1 MGIFNLFSKKDN
13 RENEKTTTQPAVHES
28 ERYIYL
34 LQKYDS
40 TEKKVISKADKEI
53 EHVIG
58 LISSETEPIRKSFL
72 QSYVDHYK
80 IDYIS
85 RLNNYFLFRE
95 ESMVD
100 ELDPLFTSVAERIV
114 REQSH
119 LLVWDNYNLDAER
132 QFFLERQLFEC
143 GIIDKEFECTGF
155 IVLVKSQSQLNKL
168 LKVANGRSLLSI
180 EEKKKLNEHINQRF
194 KELVGD
200 QPPYGVLE
208 SKEATEIAY
217 SSLINTYDAL
227 SSCDKMWEVVS
238 SQENHEAKS
247 SAHTLVDRKDIYYIS
262 KESFNFLKPLKEQDA
277 PFFKFKK
284 KGKLGIYIYPEFL
297 IASRSATDFNIIKK
311 EDAKVL
317 FHRMNFIES
326 SNVLLPKDAK
336 LVKYTYKYVN
346 SNGSK
351 DARFSNNPR
360 YPIYEY
366 GNLTFSNFNKTI
378 QFSNSDKTADFF
390 NALCQLK
397 MGSAVGDNNIFSDVN
412 KDFFDKADAVVRPLR
427 SFYDKLKKEMMII
440 TIINGLLPDS
450 IGDVESKLRLVFIA
464 DIIKCYEHLGHD
476 ATNLNSKEGLTILLF
491 ESHTLSSYE
500 ITYDFLQHDKLTTI
514 VEGLNRYNKSTKDA
528 LLTNKSDDLFY
539 MKDIFI
545 MCGRHDLKVQYFSL
559 LYRFYSVIAKADDNV
574 TPEESKWLE
583 NIMSFASEVS
593 KDEEKPITDENVNE
607 TTEDSPSDT
616 HNDGL
621 EPMEE
626 LQSLIG
632 LSEVKDEV
640 TALANFVKIQKEREK
655 NGIKSVGISY
665 HCVFTGNP
673 GTGKTT
679 VARILAN
686 IYKNLGIIKK
696 GHLVETDRSGLVA
709 EYVGQTAIKTNKI
722 IDSAIDGVLF
732 IDEAYSLVQGGGNDY
747 GQEAIATLLKRM
759 EDDRD
764 RLIVILAGY
773 SEDMKQFID
782 SNPGLL
788 SRFNR
793 YIHFP
798 DYTSDELKSIFL
810 LNAKK
815 NQYELTDECQKAL
828 SKLLIKAVEH
838 KDNKFGNGR
847 FVRNLFEK
855 AIQKQAIRLSKQPSV
870 SVENLSML
878 EEQDLPQQID

>member
-1 MGIFNLFSKKDN
+1 MGLFNLFSKKDN
-13 RENEKTTTQPAVHES
+13 RENEKSAIEPAVYES
-28 ERYIYL
+28 ERYNYL
-34 LQKYDS
+34 LRKYDS

-53 EHVIG
+53 ERVIG

-85 RLNNYFLFRE
+85 RMNNYFLFRE

-100 ELDPLFTSVAERIV
+100 ELDPLFTNVAERIV

-119 LLVWDNYNLDAER
+119 YLVWDNYNLDAER
-132 QFFLERQLFEC
+132 QFLLERQLFEC

-155 IVLVKSQSQLNKL
+155 IVCIKSQSQLNKL

-180 EEKKKLNEHINQRF
+180 EEKKKLNEHINQRY

-200 QPPYGVLE
+200 QPVYGVLE
-208 SKEATEIAY
+208 LPEAMEITY

-238 SQENHEAKS
+238 SQENFEAKS
-247 SAHTLVDRKDIYYIS
+247 SAQTLVDRKNIYYIS
-262 KESFNFLKPLKEQDA
+262 KGSFNFLKPLKEQDA
-277 PFFKFKK
+277 PFFKFK

-317 FHRMNFIES
+317 FHRKYFIET

-346 SNGSK
+346 ANGSK

-360 YPIYEY
+360 YPVYEY
-366 GNLTFSNFNKTI
+366 GDLTFSNFNKTI

-397 MGSAVGDNNIFSDVN
+397 MGSIVGDNNIFSDVT
-412 KDFFDKADAVVRPLR
+412 KDFFDKADAVVCPLR
-427 SFYDKLKKEMMII
+427 SFYDNLKKEMMIM
-440 TIINGLLPDS
+440 TVINGALPDS
-450 IGDVESKLRLVFIA
+450 IGEVESKLRLVFMA
-464 DIIKCYEHLGHD
+464 DIIKCYEHLGHY
-476 ATNLNSKEGLTILLF
+476 ATNLNSKEGLTMFLF
-491 ESHTLSSYE
+491 EAHTMSSPKV
-500 ITYDFLQHDKLTTI
+500 TYDFLQYDKLNTI
-514 VEGLNRYNKSTKDA
+514 VEDINRYNKSIKDA
-528 LLTNKSDDLFY
+528 LLEDKPDDLFY

-545 MCGRHDLKVQYFSL
+545 VCGRHDLIIQYFSL

-583 NIMSFASEVS
+583 NIMSFASKVS
-593 KDEEKPITDENVNE
+593 KDEEKSFSVENIDKMAGN
-607 TTEDSPSDT
+607 SPSDT
-616 HNDGL
+616 HNDGFK
-621 EPMEE
+621 PMEE

-640 TALANFVKIQKEREK
+640 SALANFVKIQKEREK

-782 SNPGLL
+782 SNPGLQ

-798 DYTSDELKSIFL
+798 DYTSDDLKSIFL
-810 LNAKK
+810 LNAQK
-815 NQYELTDECQKAL
+815 NQYKLTDECQKAL
-828 SKLLIKAVEH
+828 SKLLLNAVEH

-870 SVENLSML
+870 SVESLSML

>member
-1 MGIFNLFSKKDN
+1 MGLFNLFSKKDN
-13 RENEKTTTQPAVHES
+13 RENVNPATEPAVHES
-28 ERYIYL
+28 ERYIFL
-34 LQKYDS
+34 LRKYDS
-40 TEKKVISKADKEI
+40 TEKKVISKADTEI
-53 EHVIG
+53 ERVIG

-80 IDYIS
+80 TDYIS
-85 RLNNYFLFRE
+85 RMNNFFLFRD
-95 ESMVD
+95 ESMID

-114 REQSH
+114 REQSYSSMS
-119 LLVWDNYNLDAER
+119 LLEWYNYNLDVER
-132 QFFLERQLFEC
+132 QFIIERQLFEC
-143 GIIDKEFECTGF
+143 GVIDKDFEGTGCVVCVNNQF
-155 IVLVKSQSQLNKL
+155 QLNKL

-194 KELVGD
+194 QELVGD
-200 QPPYGVLE
+200 QPAYGCLE
-208 SKEATEIAY
+208 PQEDTAIAY
-217 SSLINTYDAL
+217 SSLISTYDAL
-227 SSCDKMWEVVS
+227 SSCDKKWEIVS
-238 SQENHEAKS
+238 SQENLVAKS
-247 SAHTLVDRKDIYYIS
+247 SANTLVDRKSIHYIS
-262 KESFNFLKPLKEQDA
+262 KKSFNFLKPLKEQDA
-277 PFFKFKK
+277 PFFAFKE
-284 KGKLGIYIYPEFL
+284 GGLDIYIYPEFF
-297 IASRSATDFNIIKK
+297 IASRSATDFDIIKI

-317 FHRMNFIES
+317 FHRQNFVET

-336 LVKYTYKYVN
+336 LVKFTYKYVN
-346 SNGSK
+346 ANGSK

-360 YPIYEY
+360 YPVYEY
-366 GNLTFSNFNKTI
+366 GDLTFSNFNLTI
-378 QFSNSDKTADFF
+378 QFSNSDNTADFF
-390 NALCQLK
+390 NALCQLIS
-397 MGSAVGDNNIFSDVN
+397 GDTVGDNKIFSDVT
-412 KDFFDKADAVVRPLR
+412 KEFFDKADAVVRPLR
-427 SFYDKLKKEMMII
+427 SFYDNLKKEK
-440 TIINGLLPDS
+440 TIMTVINGALPAS

-476 ATNLNSKEGLTILLF
+476 ATKLNSKEGLMMLLF
-491 ESHTLSSYE
+491 ESHTLSSYK
-500 ITYDFLQHDKLTTI
+500 ITYDILQHDKLTTI
-514 VEGLNRYNKSTKDA
+514 VEGLNHYNKTTKDA
-528 LLTNKSDDLFY
+528 LLKDKPDDLFY
-539 MKDIFI
+539 MKDIFNV
-545 MCGRHDLKVQYFSL
+545 CGRHDLKVQYFSL
-559 LYRFYSVIAKADDNV
+559 LYRFYSVVAKADDNV

-583 NIMSFASEVS
+583 SIMSFANEVS
-593 KDEEKPITDENVNE
+593 KDEEKPIAVENIDE
-607 TTEDSPSDT
+607 TTGDSLSDT

-632 LSEVKDEV
+632 LSEVKEEV

-732 IDEAYSLVQGGGNDY
+732 IDEAYSLVQGGGNDF
-747 GQEAIATLLKRM
+747 GQEAIATLLKRI

-782 SNPGLL
+782 SNPGLQ

-793 YIHFP
+793 YIHFS

-828 SKLLIKAVEH
+828 SKLLLNVVEH
-838 KDNKFGNGR
+838 KDKNFGNGR

-870 SVENLSML
+870 SVESLSML
-878 EEQDLPQQID
+878 EEQDLP

>member
-1 MGIFNLFSKKDN
+1 MGLFNFFSKKDN
-13 RENEKTTTQPAVHES
+13 REIENPTTEPAVHES
-28 ERYIYL
+28 ERYNYL

-53 EHVIG
+53 ERVIG
-58 LISSETEPIRKSFL
+58 LISSETEPIRKAFL

-85 RLNNYFLFRE
+85 RMNNYFIFRE

-100 ELDPLFTSVAERIV
+100 ELDPLFTNVAERIV

-119 LLVWDNYNLDAER
+119 LLVWDNYNLSAER
-132 QFFLERQLFEC
+132 QFLLERQLFEC
-143 GIIDKEFECTGF
+143 GIIDKEFECTGC
-155 IVLVKSQSQLNKL
+155 IVCVKSQSQLNNL

-180 EEKKKLNEHINQRF
+180 EEKKKLNEHINQRY
-194 KELVGD
+194 KELVGN
-200 QPPYGVLE
+200 QPAYGVLE
-208 SKEATEIAY
+208 PQEATKIAY

-227 SSCDKMWEVVS
+227 SSCDIIREVVS
-238 SQENHEAKS
+238 SQENYETKS
-247 SAHTLVDRKDIYYIS
+247 SAHTLVDTKDIHYLS
-262 KESFNFLKPLKEQDA
+262 KKSFNFLKPLKEQDA

-284 KGKLGIYIYPEFL
+284 GKLGLYIYPEFL
-297 IASRSATDFNIIKK
+297 IASRSATDFDIIKK
-311 EDAKVL
+311 EDANVL
-317 FHRMNFIES
+317 FHRKNFIET
-326 SNVLLPKDAK
+326 SNILLPKDAK
-336 LVKYTYKYVN
+336 LVRYTYKYIN
-346 SNGSK
+346 ANGSK

-360 YPIYEY
+360 YPVYEY
-366 GNLTFSNFNKTI
+366 GELTFSSINKTI
-378 QFSNSDKTADFF
+378 QFSDSDKTADFF

-397 MGSAVGDNNIFSDVN
+397 MDSTIGYNNIFSDVT

-427 SFYDKLKKEMMII
+427 SFYDYLKKEMMIM
-440 TIINGLLPDS
+440 TVINGVLPDS
-450 IGDVESKLRLVFIA
+450 IGDMESKLRLVFIA

-476 ATNLNSKEGLTILLF
+476 ATKLNSKEGLTIFLF
-491 ESHTLSSYE
+491 ETHTVSTQKVTYE
-500 ITYDFLQHDKLTTI
+500 FLQYDKLTTI
-514 VEGLNRYNKSTKDA
+514 VEDFNRYNKSIKDTFLEDKPA
-528 LLTNKSDDLFY
+528 DFFY
-539 MKDIFI
+539 MKNFFI
-545 MCGRHDLKVQYFSL
+545 VCGRQDLIIQYFSL
-559 LYRFYSVIAKADDNV
+559 LYRFYSVIAKADNNV

-583 NIMSFASEVS
+583 NIMSLASEVS
-593 KDEEKPITDENVNE
+593 KGDEKTFSVEYLDKMTEN
-607 TTEDSPSDT
+607 SPSDI

-621 EPMEE
+621 DPMEE

-686 IYKNLGIIKK
+686 VYKNLGIIKK

-782 SNPGLL
+782 SNPGLQ

-798 DYTSDELKSIFL
+798 DYTSDELKRIFL
-810 LNAKK
+810 LNAQK
-815 NQYELTDECQKAL
+815 NQYKLTDECQKAL
-828 SKLLIKAVEH
+828 SKLLLNAVEH

-870 SVENLSML
+870 SVESLSML
-878 EEQDLPQQID
+878 EEQDLP

>member
-1 MGIFNLFSKKDN
+1 MGLFNLFSKKEN
-13 RENEKTTTQPAVHES
+13 RENEKTTTEPTVHES
-28 ERYIYL
+28 ERYIYFL
-34 LQKYDS
+34 RKYDS
-40 TEKKVISKADKEI
+40 TEKKVISEADKEI
-53 EHVIG
+53 ERVIV

-85 RLNNYFLFRE
+85 RMNNFFLFRE

-114 REQSH
+114 REQSYSSMS
-119 LLVWDNYNLDAER
+119 LLEWYNYNLDVER
-132 QFFLERQLFEC
+132 QFLIERQLFEC
-143 GIIDKEFECTGF
+143 GIIDKDFESTGC
-155 IVLVKSQSQLNKL
+155 IVCVNSQFQLNNL
-168 LKVANGRSLLSI
+168 LKVANGRSLFSL
-180 EEKKKLNEHINQRF
+180 EEKKKFNDHINQRF
-194 KELVGD
+194 QELVGD
-200 QPPYGVLE
+200 QPAYGVLAPQE
-208 SKEATEIAY
+208 FTAIAY

-227 SSCDKMWEVVS
+227 SSCDKKWEIVS
-238 SQENHEAKS
+238 SQENFEAKS
-247 SAHTLVDRKDIYYIS
+247 SANTLVDRKNIYYIS
-262 KESFNFLKPLKEQDA
+262 KKSFNFLKPLKEQDA
-277 PFFKFKK
+277 PFFAFKE
-284 KGKLGIYIYPEFL
+284 GALDIFIYPEFF
-297 IASRSATDFNIIKK
+297 IVSRSATDFDIIKK

-317 FHRMNFIES
+317 FRRQNFVET
-326 SNVLLPKDAK
+326 SNALLPKDAK
-336 LVKYTYKYVN
+336 LVNYTYKYVN
-346 SNGSK
+346 ANGSK

-360 YPIYEY
+360 YPVYEY
-366 GNLTFSNFNKTI
+366 GDLTI

-390 NALCQLK
+390 NALCQLIK
-397 MGSAVGDNNIFSDVN
+397 GDTVVDNKIFSDVT
-412 KDFFDKADAVVRPLR
+412 KDFFDKADTVVRPLR
-427 SFYDKLKKEMMII
+427 SFYDNLKNERRIMSV
-440 TIINGLLPDS
+440 INGALPDS
-450 IGDVESKLRLVFIA
+450 IGEVESKLRLLFIA

-476 ATNLNSKEGLTILLF
+476 ATKLNSKEGLTMLLF

-539 MKDIFI
+539 MKDIFNI
-545 MCGRHDLKVQYFSL
+545 CGRHDLKVQYFSL
-559 LYRFYSVIAKADDNV
+559 LYRFYSVIAKADDNI

-640 TALANFVKIQKEREK
+640 TALANFVKIQKERGK

-782 SNPGLL
+782 SNPGLQ

-793 YIHFP
+793 YIHFS

-815 NQYELTDECQKAL
+815 NQYELTDECLKAL
-828 SKLLIKAVEH
+828 SKLLLNAVEH
-838 KDNKFGNGR
+838 KDKNFGNGR

-870 SVENLSML
+870 SVESLSML
-878 EEQDLPQQID
+878 EEQDLP